1 MQRLKPSL
9 LLFEI
14 KTISVYIQP
23 FIFLLTTILVSLHAL
38 AQPVTFN
45 FTGNVQSWTVPPCVT
60 SITITAAGAKGG
72 GGAAGGNGAIVTG
85 TLAVTPGQ
93 VLQIRVGGTGSCTG
107 TCAGGYNG
115 GGNGDPGSWNSCGG
129 GGASDVRIA
138 PYGIANRII
147 VGSGG
152 GGRAGGTPTTAAGGA
167 GGCATGTAGIGSFG
181 GAGAGGTQTTG
192 GAGGFPYATPG
203 TNGQAGS
210 LGQGGNGGI
219 DNCASSASGGG
230 GGGGLYGGGGG
241 GPDCISL
248 TSYIGGGG
256 GGGGSSLIP
265 PGGTCS
271 AGTNSGPN
279 GYVTINYTVGGAPAT
294 ATNTGPYCENATI
307 QLNTSGGGTYSWS
320 GPNAFTSTNQNP
332 TITGATLAAAGTY
345 TVTITNPG
353 CVTTATTTVVVN
365 ALPIVNGGLDQ
376 VVCSGTSVTLNGSGA
391 ANYSWNNGITNGVS
405 FIPSVGTITYT
416 LTGTSNGCSST
427 DDVVVTVNPLPTVN
441 AGTDQTLCAGNSVTL
456 TAQTNGTA
464 SSVNWTNGIT
474 DGVSFIPTTSGNY
487 VVTAQTSAGCSAT
500 DDLNI
505 TVNPLPI
512 IEAGPNQTICLGSSI
527 TLLATGGNTYSWTNG
542 VINGQPFLPSL
553 GTLTYVVTGTN
564 GQNCSAADSL
574 IVTVNPNPTPLITGA
589 STYCPSSPPTLTTS
603 LPYSTYLWSTGST
616 IATTSVNQTNNPITV
631 LVTNSFNCSGSSAPF
646 TVTELPAITT
656 TSNLSICQ
664 GNSIVIHGTSQSTA
678 GVYTGNFVSILGCDS
693 TSIVTLTV
701 LPLPTVSAGQDVSE
715 CSGTSVTLTGSGAT
729 TYSWTGNITN
739 GVAFNQAA
747 GTVTYTVT
755 GTDNNGCVSTD
766 QVIVAVFNLP
776 QIDAGID
783 QVICPGEQVVLTG
796 TGGVN
801 YTWNNGITDG
811 IPFNP
816 TTSQTYTVT
825 GTDVNGCSNTD
836 NVNITVYSNPTV
848 NAGID
853 QIVCVGDIVT
863 LSALG
868 ATTYSWSGGINNG
881 VPFTPNEGSEVYS
894 VTGTDNNGCIG
905 TDDVTVTALASP
917 TVTFNSDLSNG
928 CAPLTVT
935 LTSTGDQG
943 TAVNWNFGDGTSST
957 VSGITTHTYSTVGC
971 FDVTLSVTNAAGC
984 ISSLTDNNMICV
996 EGPPNIAFF
1005 ATPSII
1011 SEFNSTVQFINNTSN
1026 ASNYSWEFGD
1036 GTGSIESEPNHTY
1049 PSEVGNYTVTLT
1061 AASPNG
1067 CIDSASIAIVYEEE
1081 VIFYVPN
1088 SFTPDGDMYN
1098 QTFQPVFT
1106 SGFDP
1111 FNFSLTI
1118 YNRWGELIF
1127 ESMDATVGWDGTYGG
1142 KLVQEGTYTW
1152 KINFKAPNNDN
1163 KFEHSGH
1170 VTFLR

>member
-1 MQRLKPSL
+1 MQWAEKKIKNIELI
-9 LLFEI
+9 LFI
-14 KTISVYIQP
+14 ITSVFCSFYA
-23 FIFLLTTILVSLHAL
+23 F

-152 GGRAGGTPTTAAGGA
+152 GGRAGGTPTTSAGGA

-181 GAGAGGTQTTG
+181 GAGAGGTQTNG
-192 GAGGFPYATPG
+192 GAGGFPYAAPG

-219 DNCASSASGGG
+219 DNCTSSASGGG

-248 TSYIGGGG
+248 TSSIGGGG

-320 GPNAFTSTNQNP
+320 GPNGFTSTNQNP
-332 TITGATLAAAGTY
+332 TVTGANLAAAGTY

-365 ALPIVNGGLDQ
+365 PLPIVNGGLDQ

-391 ANYSWNNGITNGVS
+391 ANYSWNNGITNGVP
-405 FIPSVGTITYT
+405 FTPAVGPITYT
-416 LTGTSNGCSST
+416 LTGTTNGCSST
-427 DDVVVTVNPLPTVN
+427 DDVNVTVNPLPTVN
-441 AGTDQTLCAGNSVTL
+441 AGIDQTICSGTSITL

-464 SSVNWTNGIT
+464 SSVTWTNGIT
-474 DGVSFIPTTSGNY
+474 DGVSFIPVSTSNY
-487 VVTAQTSAGCSAT
+487 TVTALTNAGCSAT

-512 IEAGPNQTICLGSSI
+512 IEAGPNQTICLGTSA
-527 TLLATGGNTYSWTNG
+527 TLLATGGNSYSWTNG
-542 VINGQPFLPSL
+542 VTNGQSFSPSL
-553 GTLTYVVTGTN
+553 GTLTYVVTGTS
-564 GQNCSAADSL
+564 GLNCSATDSL
-574 IVTVNPNPTPLITGA
+574 TVTVNPNPTPIITGS
-589 STYCPSSPPTLTTS
+589 STYCPNNPPTLTTT
-603 LPYSTYLWSTGST
+603 LPYSTYVWSTGST

-631 LVTNSFNCSGSSAPF
+631 IVTNTFNCSGSSAPF
-646 TVTELPAITT
+646 TVAELPAITT
-656 TSNLSICQ
+656 TANLSICQ

-678 GVYTGNFVSILGCDS
+678 GIYTGNFVSVLGCDS

-701 LPLPTVSAGQDVSE
+701 LPLPAVSAGQDILV
-715 CSGTSVTLTGSGAT
+715 CSGTPVTLSGVGAT

-739 GVAFNQAA
+739 GVAFNQAP
-747 GTVTYTVT
+747 GTVSYTVT
-755 GTDNNGCVSTD
+755 GTDNNGCSSTD
-766 QVIVAVFNLP
+766 QVNVTVFALP

-783 QVICPGEQVVLTG
+783 QGICPGEQVVLTG

-816 TTSQTYTVT
+816 TASQTYTVT
-825 GTDVNGCSNTD
+825 GTDGNGCSNTD
-836 NVNITVYSNPTV
+836 NVNITVYSNPTI

-881 VPFTPNEGSEVYS
+881 IPFTPIEGSQVYS
-894 VTGTDNNGCIG
+894 VTGTDNNGCLG

-917 TVTFNSDLSNG
+917 TVNFTSDLTNS

-935 LTSTGDQG
+935 FTSTGDQG

-957 VSGITTHTYSTVGC
+957 VSGTTTHTYSTVGC

-984 ISSLTDNNMICV
+984 VSSLTDDNMICV

-1005 ATPSII
+1005 ATPSVI

-1026 ASNYSWEFGD
+1026 ASSYSWEFGD
-1036 GTGSIESEPNHTY
+1036 GAVSIESEPNHTY

-1061 AASPNG
+1061 ASSPNG

-1088 SFTPDGDMYN
+1088 CFTPDGDMYN

-1118 YNRWGELIF
+1118 YNRWGELMF

-1170 VTFLR
+1170 VIFLR

>member
-1 MQRLKPSL
+1 MNNLKPSL
-9 LLFEI
+9 LPFEI
-14 KTISVYIQP
+14 ENISKNFKL
-23 FIFLLTTILVSLHAL
+23 FILSIATILISLHAL

-85 TLAVTPGQ
+85 TFAVTPGQ

-115 GGNGDPGSWNSCGG
+115 GGNGDPGTWNSCGG
-129 GGASDVRIA
+129 GGASDVRIS
-138 PYGIANRII
+138 PYGLANRIVI
-147 VGSGG
+147 GAGG
-152 GGRAGGTPTTAAGGA
+152 GGRAGGTPTTSAGGG
-167 GGCATGTAGIGSFG
+167 GGCATGNAGIGSFG
-181 GAGAGGTQTTG
+181 GAGAGGTQTAG
-192 GAGGFPYATPG
+192 GAGGFPYAAPG

-219 DNCASSASGGG
+219 DNCLSSASGGG

-241 GPDCISL
+241 GPDCISV

-256 GGGGSSLIP
+256 GGGGSSLFP
-265 PGGTCS
+265 TGGTCS

-279 GYVTINYTVGGAPAT
+279 GYVTINYTVGGTPAT

-320 GPNAFTSTNQNP
+320 GPNGFTSTSQNP

-365 ALPIVNGGLDQ
+365 PLPVVNGGVDQ
-376 VVCSGTSVTLNGSGA
+376 VICFGTSVTLNGSGA
-391 ANYSWNNGITNGVS
+391 TTYSWNNNVSNNVS
-405 FIPSVGTITYT
+405 FVPTVGTTIYT
-416 LTGTSNGCSST
+416 LTGTTNGCSST
-427 DDVVVTVNPLPTVN
+427 DDVTVTVNPLPTVN
-441 AGTDQTLCAGNSVTL
+441 AGVDQTICSGTTITL

-464 SSVNWTNGIT
+464 NSVTWTNGVT
-474 DGVSFIPTTSGNY
+474 DGVSFIPVSSSNY
-487 VVTAQTSAGCSAT
+487 IVTALTSAGCTAT
-500 DDLNI
+500 DELNI

-512 IEAGPNQTICLGSSI
+512 IEAGPNQTVCLGSSV
-527 TLLATGGNTYSWTNG
+527 TLLATGGNTYTWTNS

-553 GTLTYVVTGTN
+553 GTLTYVVTGTS
-564 GQNCSAADSL
+564 GLNCTATDSL
-574 IVTVNPNPTPLITGA
+574 IVTVNPNPTPVISGA
-589 STYCPSSPPTLTTS
+589 STYCPTNPPTLTTT
-603 LPYSTYLWSTGST
+603 LTYSTYLWSTGST
-616 IATTSVNQTNNPITV
+616 IATTSANVTNNPITV
-631 LVTNSFNCSGSSAPF
+631 TVTNSFNCSGSSAPF
-646 TVTELPAITT
+646 IVAELPAITT

-664 GNSIVIHGTSQSTA
+664 GNSVVIHGTNQSTP
-678 GVYTGNFVSILGCDS
+678 GSYTGNFISVLGCDS

-701 LPLPTVSAGQDVSE
+701 LPLPTVSAGQDISV
-715 CSGTSVTLTGSGAT
+715 CSGTPVTLSGSGAT
-729 TYSWTGNITN
+729 TYSWTGNISN
-739 GVAFNQAA
+739 GVAFNQAP
-747 GTVTYTVT
+747 GTVSYTVT
-755 GTDNNGCVSTD
+755 GTDNNGCNSTD
-766 QVIVAVFNLP
+766 QVSITVFALP
-776 QIDAGID
+776 QIDAGINQD
-783 QVICPGEQVVLTG
+783 ICPGEQVTLTG

-801 YTWNNGITDG
+801 YSWTNGITDG
-811 IPFNP
+811 LPFIP
-816 TTSQTYTVT
+816 TVSQTYTVT
-825 GTDVNGCSNTD
+825 GTDGNGCSNTD
-836 NVNITVYSNPTV
+836 IVNVTVYSNPNV
-848 NAGID
+848 NAGND
-853 QIVCVGDIVT
+853 QIVCVGETVT
-863 LSALG
+863 LTANG
-868 ATTYSWSGGINNG
+868 AATYIWTGGISNG
-881 VPFTPNEGSEVYS
+881 IAFTPTEGNIIYT

-905 TDDVTVTALASP
+905 TDEVSVTALVSP
-917 TVTFNSDLSNG
+917 VVNFTSDLTNG

-935 LTSTGDQG
+935 FTSTGDQG

-957 VSGITTHTYSTVGC
+957 IGGTTTHTYSTVGC
-971 FDVTLSVTNAAGC
+971 FDVTLSVTNAGGC
-984 ISSLTDNNMICV
+984 TTSLTENNMICV
-996 EGPPNIAFF
+996 EGPPNVAFF
-1005 ATPSII
+1005 ATPSVI

-1026 ASNYSWEFGD
+1026 ASSYSWEFGD

-1049 PSEVGNYTVTLT
+1049 PGEVGNYTVTLS
-1061 AASPNG
+1061 AVSPNG

-1118 YNRWGELIF
+1118 YNRWGELMF
-1127 ESMDATVGWDGTYGG
+1127 ESRDATIGWDGTYGG

-1152 KINFKAPNNDN
+1152 KVNFKAPNNDN
-1163 KFEHSGH
+1163 KFEYSGH
-1170 VTFLR
+1170 VNFIR